1 MFKLYNMIIYSGI
14 ATFFFL
20 FLTAIY
26 GFFRLGFAMHKDL
39 AMITIV
45 FALIHAG
52 LQTYKNL
59 KIRMMKK

>member
-20 FLTAIY
+20 FLTAVN
-26 GFFRLGFAMHKDL
+26 GMFRLGFAMHKTL
-39 AMITIV
+39 AMLTII

-52 LQTYKNL
+52 LQIYKAI
-59 KIRMMKK
+59 KIKMMKK

>member
-1 MFKLYNMIIYSGI
+1 MFNLYKMIIYSGI

-26 GFFRLGFAMHKDL
+26 GAFRLGFGLHVKFAM
-39 AMITIV
+39 ATVV

-52 LQTYKNL
+52 LQLYKNI
-59 KIRMMKK
+59 KIKMKK